1 MAASSRTCS
10 GPNAPFECV
19 HRDRLIAP
27 TMREASP
34 RLSPAAAAV
43 MIHTAQDGKLSITD
57 VPPLRTGRGHTQPRT
72 VNKLLICYL
81 ACRASSLA
89 QYRRARPAAAMTIR
103 NATTGLNGTNAP
115 MTVPTAPVQHY
126 SLADPACVLTRGS
139 YSPFFPC
146 LTDEPSNR
154 IGEEQDN

>member
-57 VPPLRTGRGHTQPRT
+57 VPPLHWQGHIQPRT
-72 VNKLLICYL
+72 VNKLLML
-81 ACRASSLA
+81 SGLPGE
-89 QYRRARPAAAMTIR
+89 PAGAIPSRSTRAAMTIR

-115 MTVPTAPVQHY
+115 MTVHRPSRSTAHWRTP
-126 SLADPACVLTRGS
+126 LAS
-139 YSPFFPC
+139 
-146 LTDEPSNR
+146 
-154 IGEEQDN
+154 